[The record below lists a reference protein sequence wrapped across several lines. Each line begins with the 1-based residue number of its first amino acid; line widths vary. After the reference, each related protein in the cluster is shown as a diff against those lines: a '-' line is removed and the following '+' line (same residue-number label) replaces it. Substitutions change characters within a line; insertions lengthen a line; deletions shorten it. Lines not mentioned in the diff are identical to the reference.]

1 MKSLNPRTHS
11 EGSSRA
17 HPLVGLAAALVA
29 LALLPPL
36 ACAQGLIHYSG
47 RVTDISRNPLPGVT
61 VTAQN
66 EETGESFSAK
76 SIADGSF
83 VIDLPRGTYSFHFVA
98 NGRRP
103 GDFHHIPVPHPE
115 GGVPLEVMLPP
126 IAVSAQPPENRPPLP
141 TAHADGNSF
150 PPVEEAHH
158 DVPGRAFLSA
168 QEHEER
174 GYGLYSYL
182 LIPSLPVS
190 PEQRARDLAVIRA
203 FLTGLSEVAGLRA
216 TSECEAHPD
225 TCKLDLNVTYIFL
238 KTEEDPRNNPDG
250 DWVLDHYDFPRAQ
263 LMLRIFGRDGH
274 AVINGPYV
282 VSSLAPMLDSPNV
295 PNHYLWQ
302 DMSDVPDSLAASWE
316 KEFESQAAK
325 KEFWT
330 ASTRDRVVLEFRGL
344 VANAAVGLPIVFAG
358 VDDLKRRI
366 GWK

>member
-1 MKSLNPRTHS
+1 MKNLNPSARDKRS
-11 EGSSRA
+11 YRM
-17 HPLVGLAAALVA
+17 HPLAGLAATLVTVA
-29 LALLPPL
+29 LLAPL
-36 ACAQGLIHYSG
+36 ASAQGLIHYSG
-47 RVTDISRNPLPGVT
+47 HVTDISRNPLPGVT

-66 EETGESFSAK
+66 EETGESFSTK
-76 SIADGSF
+76 STADGSF
-83 VIDLPRGTYSFHFVA
+83 TIDLPRGTYSFHFVA

-103 GDFHHIPVPHPE
+103 GDFHHVPVPHPE
-115 GGVPLEVMLPP
+115 GAVPLEVVLPS
-126 IAVSAQPPENRPPLP
+126 IAVAARPPDNTFP
-141 TAHADGNSF
+141 TAHADGSSF

-182 LIPSLPVS
+182 LIPSPPVS
-190 PEQRARDLAVIRA
+190 PEQKARDLAVIRA
-203 FLTGLSEVAGLRA
+203 FLTGLSEVAGLQA
-216 TSECEAHPD
+216 TNECRAHPD

-238 KTEEDPRNNPDG
+238 KTEEDPRNNPNG

-263 LMLRIFGRDGH
+263 LMLRIFSRDGH
-274 AVINGPYV
+274 AVINGPFV

-330 ASTRDRVVLEFRGL
+330 DSTRDRVVLEFRGL